1 MKGFEWES
9 YFIKYGFKWLRV
21 VFYGFKWLI
30 LADHLLGFLWRQVA
44 FNGLK
49 WLIVV
54 LIMSDGK
61 QSYRVNFTMPKPDS
75 ALNSKI
81 NELFL
86 RHRDIG
92 TLRHWLMSLA
102 TEAARKELGVTSE
115 PPSAKPK
122 TAPEPAK
129 PKKIESFADLLPDDL
144 ADNEPVPS
152 REKSKELD
160 AYDSLCVA
168 VKSDGAYN
176 PNDIELEDAL
186 AGGRPLK
193 LSDHK

>member
-1 MKGFEWES
+1 MKGFKEKNH
-9 YFIKYGFKWLRV
+9 FVKHGFKWLRV
-21 VFYGFKWLI
+21 VFYGFRWLI

-102 TEAARKELGVTSE
+102 TEEAIKELSGRSE
-115 PPSAKPK
+115 PSSAP
-122 TAPEPAK
+122 TAALAVR
-129 PKKIESFADLLPDDL
+129 PKKIESFADLLPDSD
-144 ADNEPVPS
+144 DGEPVP
-152 REKSKELD
+152 RKAKSKELEVCESIED
-160 AYDSLCVA
+160 EDENTGDDS
-168 VKSDGAYN
+168 
-176 PNDIELEDAL
+176 EDWDEFFEKHK
-186 AGGRPLK
+186 PLR
-193 LSDHK
+193 LSDM

>member
-1 MKGFEWES
+1 MKGFEGKS
-9 YFIKYGFKWLRV
+9 HFVKYGFKWLGV
-21 VFYGFKWLI
+21 VFYGFRWLI

-86 RHRDIG
+86 RHRNIG

-102 TEAARKELGVTSE
+102 TEEAIKELSGRSE
-115 PPSAKPK
+115 PSSAP
-122 TAPEPAK
+122 TAALAVR
-129 PKKIESFADLLPDDL
+129 PKKIESFADLLPDSGDGEQVTRK
-144 ADNEPVPS
+144 A
-152 REKSKELD
+152 KSKELE
-160 AYDSLCVA
+160 AYDSLRA
-168 VKSDGAYN
+168 EFKKSGA
-176 PNDIELEDAL
+176 DSTEWDEFFEKHK
-186 AGGRPLK
+186 PLR
-193 LSDHK
+193 LSDM